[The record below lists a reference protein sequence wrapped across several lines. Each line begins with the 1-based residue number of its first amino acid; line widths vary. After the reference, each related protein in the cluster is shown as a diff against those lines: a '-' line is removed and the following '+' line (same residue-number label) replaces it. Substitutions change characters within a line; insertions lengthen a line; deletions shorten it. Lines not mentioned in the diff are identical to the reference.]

1 MSNCH
6 GANRLGANSIL
17 DVVVF
22 GKAIG
27 LNMANVANPGAS
39 QPKLKEVIN
48 YVLHLFTLIDKNSN
62 RKTNNNSMLLINW
75 NHRGNNSF
83 ENNVI

>member
-1 MSNCH
+1 
-6 GANRLGANSIL
+6 
-17 DVVVF
+17 
-22 GKAIG
+22 
-27 LNMANVANPGAS
+27 MANVANPGAS